1 MSAKRRSIRLESASA
16 KIAGQSFG
24 KTKRLG
30 VRSYATTCGVPP
42 DRPPQIP
49 VPGSVKE
56 CFKQAAQ
63 ARVAFIRAYRSEN
76 AETSSSGQALATA
89 PAMQSLKLSGNQ
101 RWVVLAS
108 RRDVDEAIGIA
119 RYYSAA
125 FPSVRVIKTNSGI
138 YAVMVGPE
146 HTTSIQAFR
155 ERVKSIQPIPEDAFL
170 SRGDSWTEEVWRMRS
185 TILAELNYDGKSPA
199 KLRYGTI
206 SLSVSMTPDGTTSAN
221 GFVPVLV
228 GRVGDKTVFTIK
240 GNPATASDQL
250 RAHAV
255 LVHLDRSASVAQVV
269 MTSFTGGAHWCTE
282 TQIASSDSDG
292 RWSVLKADRLDGDGY
307 QFEDLDGDGV
317 SELVSVDNS
326 FLYAFDAYAMS
337 YAPARIHKLAGT
349 RLREVHRDY
358 ARFLRQDV
366 YRMEY
371 SAERAREL
379 WHSNGFLGGWVAAKA
394 LVGQFDDAWARMLVS
409 YDRNSDWSLEECTT
423 GAPLDKCPV
432 GFKKRSSFPE
442 ALRKHLIAN
451 GYIGGRKHQF
461 RDSTLSLRTPPSQ
474 HRPLHLS
481 RKVANRRLRDGS
493 QQAGR
498 DT

>member
-63 ARVAFIRAYRSEN
+63 ARVAFIRAYGPEN

-155 ERVKSIQPIPEDAFL
+155 ERVKSIQPIPEDAF
-170 SRGDSWTEEVWRMRS
+170 
-185 TILAELNYDGKSPA
+185 
-199 KLRYGTI
+199 
-206 SLSVSMTPDGTTSAN
+206 
-221 GFVPVLV
+221 FV
-228 GRVGDKTVFTIK
+228 
-240 GNPATASDQL
+240 
-250 RAHAV
+250 
-255 LVHLDRSASVAQVV
+255 
-269 MTSFTGGAHWCTE
+269 
-282 TQIASSDSDG
+282 
-292 RWSVLKADRLDGDGY
+292 
-307 QFEDLDGDGV
+307 
-317 SELVSVDNS
+317 
-326 FLYAFDAYAMS
+326 
-337 YAPARIHKLAGT
+337 AR
-349 RLREVHRDY
+349 R
-358 ARFLRQDV
+358 
-366 YRMEY
+366 
-371 SAERAREL
+371 
-379 WHSNGFLGGWVAAKA
+379 
-394 LVGQFDDAWARMLVS
+394 
-409 YDRNSDWSLEECTT
+409 
-423 GAPLDKCPV
+423 
-432 GFKKRSSFPE
+432 
-442 ALRKHLIAN
+442 
-451 GYIGGRKHQF
+451 
-461 RDSTLSLRTPPSQ
+461 
-474 HRPLHLS
+474 
-481 RKVANRRLRDGS
+481 
-493 QQAGR
+493 
-498 DT
+498 